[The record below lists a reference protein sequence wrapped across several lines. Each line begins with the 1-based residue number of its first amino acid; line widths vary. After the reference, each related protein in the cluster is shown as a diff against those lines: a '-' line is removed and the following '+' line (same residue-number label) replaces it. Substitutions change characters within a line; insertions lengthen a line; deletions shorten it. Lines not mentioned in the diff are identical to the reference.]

1 MIFHSLF
8 SRHDRAIAMSGQV
21 QRLMAIMGVAFA
33 LHEHMHHR
41 GLGACSPTK
50 TESVSGAF

>member
-1 MIFHSLF
+1 MSGQVQRLM
-8 SRHDRAIAMSGQV
+8 AIAMSGQV